1 MTSGVSL
8 MEFAKTMLDGP
19 LPIYHPL
26 TDWLPKPPKF
36 RQTREVSARRRR
48 VLEKRGEYCH
58 FVRWTVNGKCRYAW
72 CGPIATTFNFR
83 FGPWQSPKYQPPPVT
98 TYSFETRYIIGDA
111 Q

>member
-1 MTSGVSL
+1 

-26 TDWLPKPPKF
+26 TDWLPCPPKF
-36 RQTREVSARRRR
+36 RRAREISARRRR

-72 CGPIATTFNFR
+72 GGPTPEIFTQR
-83 FGPWQSPKYQPPPVT
+83 LGPWQSPQYRPHP
-98 TYSFETRYIIGDA
+98 ETAYRIGIHYVIDGLS
-111 Q
+111 